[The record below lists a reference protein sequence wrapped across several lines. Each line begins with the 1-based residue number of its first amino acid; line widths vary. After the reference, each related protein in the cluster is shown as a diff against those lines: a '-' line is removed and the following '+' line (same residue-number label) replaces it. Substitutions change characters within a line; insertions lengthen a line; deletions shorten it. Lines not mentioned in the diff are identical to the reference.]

1 MSFHETPPF
10 HPMPLCLKVLK
21 NHPSI
26 LMPNEMVSCSKSL
39 NYIPTRRSIPL
50 LYSSYTL
57 NFHSFPNCFCSKMNM
72 ALNLMVHFGMLLVVW
87 TTWANGWFTTLFLRV
102 VKVFYMALQINL
114 LLPWTHFTQITHPLL
129 PNFFLFFP
137 PMNALFGYWVVG
149 ICNK

>member
-1 MSFHETPPF
+1 
-10 HPMPLCLKVLK
+10 MPLCLKVLK

-57 NFHSFPNCFCSKMNM
+57 NFHSFPNGFCSKMNM
-72 ALNLMVHFGMLLVVW
+72 ALNLMVHFGMLFVVW
-87 TTWANGWFTTLFLRV
+87 TTWVNGWFTPLFLRV